1 MADQTVREF
10 TKKDETVAG
19 DIRIGAAEGEA
30 MRIPG
35 RCMKQLKEKYPAIQY
50 HLYAGDTEMLKEKL
64 ESGFLDFLMI
74 AENPDLSRFHSIPM
88 PLKDRWGLIIRNDD
102 PLAQKETITKEDL
115 MEIPLI
121 ISRQAL
127 HQDLRI
133 LFGDDAHRIHIA
145 ATYDLAHNASLLV
158 QEGYGALLAF
168 DHLADLGPSTG
179 LTFRSISPAL
189 YTSMHLIYRKYQI
202 FSPQAEIFLDAVS
215 RLAEESS

>member
-133 LFGDDAHRIHIA
+133 LFGDR
-145 ATYDLAHNASLLV
+145 
-158 QEGYGALLAF
+158 
-168 DHLADLGPSTG
+168 
-179 LTFRSISPAL
+179 
-189 YTSMHLIYRKYQI
+189 
-202 FSPQAEIFLDAVS
+202 
-215 RLAEESS
+215 